1 MADRSKEFY
10 ASSNGDRWFL
20 AKDEATS
27 SAYVVHR
34 ANQPS
39 GGQTTQYEL
48 ATFLVRGRGSP
59 EQGALLR
66 LIAAIIDQDGDAKS
80 PFGNSQ

>member
-27 SAYVVHR
+27 SAYVIHR
-34 ANQPS
+34 ANQPA
-39 GGQTTQYEL
+39 GGQITQYEL

-66 LIAAIIDQDGDAKS
+66 LIATIIDQSGDAKS
-80 PFGNSQ
+80 TGPAPL